1 MAIAHAR
8 VTAPSAQVAWRTLLL
23 GAALFGLFGAM
34 LAYVQ
39 FGTPALADN
48 DGYYHMKMGWLMRQ
62 HGLAPEF
69 IWLPLSILSPERFYN
84 HHMLYQAYLGL
95 FAGDGSPQ
103 ALIIGAKLAS
113 VAMPALAFTAIWWLL
128 RGQQVPWAAL
138 WALGLCAISEAFL
151 YRMSQP
157 RAQSAALLVLA
168 LSLHAMLQRRY
179 WRLLPLG
186 FLFVWLYNAF
196 PLLLTMAAIY
206 AIAAWLTERE
216 LAWRPVAYA
225 GIGVALGLLVNPYFP
240 QNIAFILSHIAPKL
254 SDPTATAVGNEWYP
268 YRTLTL
274 LENSGGALAAWVAG
288 IFAIGWQGRRLS
300 RAQLTAF
307 ALSLL
312 FGYMLLQSRR
322 FIEYFPP
329 FALIFAALAIG
340 PLLRGWLGSGD
351 QPPTTN
357 DHAQTSSS
365 PGPWPLVLRPSSFV
379 LKSRPSALAL
389 LSLAFCLLPLTLQTL
404 PAARELMASSRPA
417 ETYAGASA
425 WLRANTAP
433 GSMVFQT
440 DWDDFPRLFFYNT
453 DSRYTAGLDPTYLQL
468 YDPDLYTLWVDLTR
482 GEVATPGAIIS
493 KRFGAQYAITDLRH
507 TAFLREAGAD
517 PSMREVYR
525 DEYAVIYTID

>member
-8 VTAPSAQVAWRTLLL
+8 VTAPSLQVAWRTLLL
-23 GAALFGLFGAM
+23 GAALFGLFAAM

-113 VAMPALAFTAIWWLL
+113 VAMPAMAFTAIWWLL

-168 LSLHAMLQRRY
+168 LALHAMLQRRY
-179 WRLLPLG
+179 WRLAPLG

-206 AIAAWLTERE
+206 AISAWLTERE

-225 GIGVALGLLVNPYFP
+225 GLGVALGLLVNPYFP
-240 QNIAFILSHIAPKL
+240 QNIAFILSHIGPKL

-274 LENSGGALAAWVAG
+274 LENSGGALLAWVAG
-288 IFAIGWQGRRLS
+288 VFAIGWQGRRLS

-329 FALIFAALAIG
+329 FALIFAALAAG
-340 PLLRGWLGSGD
+340 PLLRGWLERERPATPYGRS
-351 QPPTTN
+351 
-357 DHAQTSSS
+357 A
-365 PGPWPLVLRPSSFV
+365 LRLFN
-379 LKSRPSALAL
+379 RPSALAM
-389 LSLAFCLLPLTLQTL
+389 LSVAVCLLPLTLQTL
-404 PAARELMASSRPA
+404 PAARDLMAGSRPA

-440 DWDDFPRLFFYNT
+440 DWDDFPRLFFYNS
-453 DSRYTAGLDPTYLQL
+453 DNIYTAGLDPTYLQL

-482 GEVATPGAIIS
+482 GEVAAPGAIIS
-493 KRFGAQYAITDLRH
+493 ERFGAQFAITDLRH
-507 TAFLREAGAD
+507 TAFLREADAD

-525 DEYAVIYTID
+525 DEYAVIYTIE